1 MARGRGFP
9 SETSRLLLWASN
21 ARAQAVGSAA
31 HMVPARP
38 LGKLL
43 VRWEGRQFRPAG
55 RKGGAAV
62 NRHVSRLKGF
72 EIDRA
77 TYAVWRH
84 VDTRRTWPRDGS
96 PDSATKFRCKMAN
109 LERGFRRLTLAFS
122 VLFASPFLVDGVLS
136 SFETGRIHYFLLV
149 PTTIGF
155 VLPWL
160 VFFVARWITAGFR
173 AE

>member
-9 SETSRLLLWASN
+9 AETSRFLLWASN

-96 PDSATKFRCKMAN
+96 PDSATKF
-109 LERGFRRLTLAFS
+109 
-122 VLFASPFLVDGVLS
+122 
-136 SFETGRIHYFLLV
+136 
-149 PTTIGF
+149 
-155 VLPWL
+155 
-160 VFFVARWITAGFR
+160 
-173 AE
+173 